1 MRDKSLAMLTNSRL
15 ARSCRRAAV
24 TAVERDLPGV
34 PESVGEA
41 RQTVRQ
47 LLADSPAAEAAAVCV
62 SELVT
67 NAIAYSRSGGPGGT
81 VRVTARLTA
90 LTRWHQVHICVRDQ
104 GSRFGTPALAS
115 SPPGT
120 EHGYGLR
127 IVAALA
133 AEWGTAPVLHGTRTW
148 CLIRW
153 EGDQ

>member
-1 MRDKSLAMLTNSRL
+1 MRDKSLAMLINSRL
-15 ARSCRRAAV
+15 ARSCLTRAAV

-41 RQTVRQ
+41 RRMVRQ
-47 LLADSPAAEAAAVCV
+47 LLADSPAAEVAALLV

-67 NAIAYSRSGGPGGT
+67 NALTYSRSGGPGGT
-81 VRVTARLTA
+81 VRVTARTGF
-90 LTRWHQVHICVRDQ
+90 HQVRICVRDQ
-104 GSRFGTPALAS
+104 GSRFGTPALAT

>member
-1 MRDKSLAMLTNSRL
+1 MRAKSLAMLINSR
-15 ARSCRRAAV
+15 AAGV
-24 TAVERDLPGV
+24 TAAECDLPGV

-41 RQTVRQ
+41 RRMVRQ
-47 LLADSPAAEAAAVCV
+47 LLAGGPAADAAAVCV

-67 NAIAYSRSGGPGGT
+67 NALAYSRSGGPGGM
-81 VRVTARLTA
+81 VRVTARTG
-90 LTRWHQVHICVRDQ
+90 WHQVRICVRDQ
-104 GSRFGTPALAS
+104 GSRSGVPALAS
-115 SPPGT
+115 SRAGA

-153 EGDQ
+153 EGDR